1 MTFAAD
7 IRRFTGKTEKALDKT
22 VRAITF
28 ALFREVIQ
36 RTPVDTGR
44 LKGNWQTSTGAPAV
58 TTITRADPSGA
69 AAIAEVV
76 TNGGGWGST
85 TYLTNALPYAQRVE
99 YDGWSHTKSPEGMVR
114 VSFAR
119 INSIVAKA
127 ARDNKV

>member
-7 IRRFTGKTEKALDKT
+7 VRRFTEKTEKGIDKT

-36 RTPVDTGR
+36 RTPVDSGR
-44 LKGNWQTSTGAPAV
+44 LKGNWQVSIGAPANGTV
-58 TTITRADPSGA
+58 TTTDKSGATTITSMA
-69 AAIAEVV
+69 A
-76 TNGGGWGST
+76 GMGGWGST
-85 TYLTNALPYAQRVE
+85 TYLANNLPYAHRIE
-99 YDGWSHTKSPEGMVR
+99 YDGWSHTKAPAGMVR
-114 VSFAR
+114 VSLAR